1 MSHRL
6 SAPLQCKLFISV
18 ALVAIGLGLSPVAY
32 AGQVVRQSS
41 VRSEILQENRWHSA
55 VSPIGARADA
65 LAFRAEA
72 YMVLAPSDE
81 LIELHLQRLQ
91 GSPRLQAARR
101 DDARELRRRLLGMA
115 ERASLIAM
123 QIAPDHAIAN
133 FVLARTLDLSG
144 APPSETI
151 PMFERLLTLL
161 DPQDTERR
169 ATVLFSLGVAYTKQL
184 RFEAARDSYLELVR
198 DPFAPGRE
206 VTLCNLAET
215 YMYLHDVD
223 ASLERYNECASA
235 LPQRATGWWGLAIA
249 HDRAGH
255 ESDGRRAADRA
266 LPVDPDLRDIRGDG
280 VFYVPEYE
288 RWYYEGMA
296 YEAIARSALTMVDRR
311 AALNS
316 AAGCW
321 NRYITAAPSTDSWLH
336 RVRAHSASVL
346 QQLIELQQPPRAPG
360 PVRRQ

>member
-1 MSHRL
+1 MLRRL
-6 SAPLQCKLFISV
+6 SPIRCRPFVMGALILVGLQGSFL
-18 ALVAIGLGLSPVAY
+18 AHAA
-32 AGQVVRQSS
+32 QMVRQTP

-55 VSPIGARADA
+55 VSPTTARANA
-65 LAFRAEA
+65 LAYRAEA

-115 ERASLIAM
+115 ERASLIAL
-123 QIAPDHAIAN
+123 QIVPDHALAT
-133 FVLARTLDLSG
+133 FVLARTRDLCG
-144 APPSETI
+144 AEPSETI

-161 DPQDTERR
+161 DAQDTERR

-223 ASLERYNECASA
+223 ASLERYNECATA

-296 YEAIARSALTMVDRR
+296 FEAIARSALSMVDRR

-346 QQLIELQQPPRAPG
+346 QQLIELQQPIRAPR
-360 PVRRQ
+360 PVGRQ